1 MLLHTILF
9 FDFNHLMSEIILSID
24 VACPTTCAVMHT
36 LLYFEFFAHPLSA
49 NEVWMYGNSKQGA
62 AGIEDKLN
70 ELVAQGIIYQFN
82 GYYQTKNEPRWLVQ
96 RQEAEARAQTYLPIA
111 LRMSKLMACFPFVR
125 AVFVSGSLSKG
136 IVKSDGDIDYFLI
149 TAPGRLWLART
160 LLILFKKTLLFN
172 SHKYFCVNY
181 FIDTTHLEIE
191 EKNLFTATETVT
203 LLPLY
208 DQTWYEQF
216 CNANPWAWQYYPNF
230 LPRPKAYP
238 AEKQRF
244 YIKNLLEWLLSGRLG
259 TWLDKRCMQLT
270 LKFWQRK
277 FQAMDTT
284 IFEVALKSRRYV
296 SKHHPLNFQQRVLD
310 QFKKRWEEEIK

>member
-1 MLLHTILF
+1 
-9 FDFNHLMSEIILSID
+9 
-24 VACPTTCAVMHT
+24 MHT

-49 NEVWMYGNSKQGA
+49 KEVWMYSNSRESEVVIK
-62 AGIEDKLN
+62 EKL
-70 ELVAQGIIYQFN
+70 EEFVAQGILYKFDAF
-82 GYYQTKNEPRWLVQ
+82 YQTKNEPGWLPQ
-96 RQEAEARAQTYLPIA
+96 RKEAEARAQNYLPIA
-111 LRMSKLMACFPFVR
+111 QRMSKFMACFPYVQ

-149 TAPGRLWLART
+149 THPGRLWLART
-160 LLILFKKTLLFN
+160 LLILFKKTMLFN

-181 FIDTTHLEIE
+181 FIDTAHLEIE

-208 DQTWYEQF
+208 GQSWYEKF
-216 CNANPWAWQYYPNF
+216 CNANPWAREYYPNF
-230 LPRPKAYP
+230 PLRTVAQSE
-238 AEKQRF
+238 EKQRF
-244 YIKNLLEWLLSGRLG
+244 YLKNLVEWLLSGRLG
-259 TWLDKRCMQLT
+259 TWLDTRCMQLT

-277 FQAMDTT
+277 FQAMDSAV
-284 IFEVALKSRRYV
+284 FEVALKSRRYV